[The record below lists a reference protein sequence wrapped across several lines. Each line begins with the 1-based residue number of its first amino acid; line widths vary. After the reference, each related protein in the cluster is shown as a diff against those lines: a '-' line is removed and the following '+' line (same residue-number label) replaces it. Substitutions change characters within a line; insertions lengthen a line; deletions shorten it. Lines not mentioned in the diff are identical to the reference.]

1 MSLYTHTTCHV
12 THVMYGCCM
21 LLVPRFLHM
30 WLTSC
35 TTCKLCMCTCSM
47 YTYILIHMY
56 IYPHDWTNVSR
67 SMHMYS
73 LIHISSYICTYIHV
87 TYRLCIL
94 THVPFIHPC
103 EWALIH
109 PLYTYT
115 YSYIYP
121 HTYVHTASCVHVVC
135 RIYLPGKESEQ
146 YRGDRKRGR
155 EARRTAQT
163 TNAFLFTCCLISS
176 CKVQLHPLYTC
187 TSCSSLYIHKA
198 LYTHTTQGLASVH
211 TCVCDAVYVCISLA
225 SVHTKYNSRV
235 VTHK

>member
-1 MSLYTHTTCHV
+1 MCVQFCARFHMFCVQGCPTFGVHILYHSEDLWVKRGLIAGKHMCDTTTSLACRWSTHT
-12 THVMYGCCM
+12 
-21 LLVPRFLHM
+21 
-30 WLTSC
+30 S
-35 TTCKLCMCTCSM
+35 
-47 YTYILIHMY
+47 
-56 IYPHDWTNVSR
+56 
-67 SMHMYS
+67 
-73 LIHISSYICTYIHV
+73 
-87 TYRLCIL
+87 
-94 THVPFIHPC
+94 
-103 EWALIH
+103 
-109 PLYTYT
+109 TYT
-115 YSYIYP
+115 YHLHTLYP

-163 TNAFLFTCCLISS
+163 TNAFLFTCCHISS

>member
-1 MSLYTHTTCHV
+1 MDVACYLFLGFYTCAI
-12 THVMYGCCM
+12 
-21 LLVPRFLHM
+21 LLCNSFGRFRSSS
-30 WLTSC
+30 T
-35 TTCKLCMCTCSM
+35 

-56 IYPHDWTNVSR
+56 IPQVVYMLFAASTCLGRN
-67 SMHMYS
+67 
-73 LIHISSYICTYIHV
+73 LSSIE
-87 TYRLCIL
+87 REGA
-94 THVPFIHPC
+94 P
-103 EWALIH
+103 
-109 PLYTYT
+109 
-115 YSYIYP
+115 
-121 HTYVHTASCVHVVC
+121 
-135 RIYLPGKESEQ
+135 
-146 YRGDRKRGR
+146 RGR
-155 EARRTAQT
+155 VYHTRTAQT

>member
-1 MSLYTHTTCHV
+1 MHSKYAYRCQFLCGYTCVYIYPHTGCSLCVPFCLNHLCVIMRIHLKGIPASTTTC
-12 THVMYGCCM
+12 T
-21 LLVPRFLHM
+21 F
-30 WLTSC
+30 
-35 TTCKLCMCTCSM
+35 M

-56 IYPHDWTNVSR
+56 IYMLP
-67 SMHMYS
+67 YS
-73 LIHISSYICTYIHV
+73 LHVHHHSRMYFTYHLH
-87 TYRLCIL
+87 TL
-94 THVPFIHPC
+94 
-103 EWALIH
+103 
-109 PLYTYT
+109 
-115 YSYIYP
+115 YP